1 MSALRDLFAELADY
15 FGEKY
20 FSPDLGDLNYL
31 SSDAAVRFLPLCIV
45 GLCAGIFLA
54 ALIYYYNCV
63 YLGRA
68 VRSLYAQSAFSPAEA
83 KTLAEIGCDRRA
95 YRKQLRRDS
104 VLAKYVVPAEPGDPS
119 RARYYIPEER
129 RATALKRYKPL
140 RGGIASLVGILVACV
155 ALCFFL
161 LYYAPD
167 PARLA
172 DNAIGLIK

>member
-68 VRSLYAQSAFSPAEA
+68 VRSLYAQAASRRHC
-83 KTLAEIGCDRRA
+83 LACRHSRR
-95 YRKQLRRDS
+95 
-104 VLAKYVVPAEPGDPS
+104 
-119 RARYYIPEER
+119 
-129 RATALKRYKPL
+129 L
-140 RGGIASLVGILVACV
+140 RGALLLPFVLCPRCGAACRQR
-155 ALCFFL
+155 
-161 LYYAPD
+161 D
-167 PARLA
+167 RT
-172 DNAIGLIK
+172 D